1 METKIEFIFNNKK
14 ENLERIPS
22 ECLSRFNERVKFI
35 KLLESN
41 NFIWKDAHKLSK
53 IWYNII
59 YYKMKH
65 DSSTY
70 NQIIKFNKLL
80 KC

>member
-1 METKIEFIFNNKK
+1 MGTKIEFIFNNKK
-14 ENLERIPS
+14 ESLERIPS
-22 ECLSRFNERVKFI
+22 ECLSRFKERVNFI

-59 YYKMKH
+59 YYKMKYNL
-65 DSSTY
+65 STY

>member
-1 METKIEFIFNNKK
+1 METIIEIIFNNKK
-14 ENLERIPS
+14 ENLDRLPS
-22 ECLSRFNERVKFI
+22 ECSLRFNERIRFI

-59 YYKMKH
+59 YYKMKYN
-65 DSSTY
+65 SSIY

-80 KC
+80 KD